1 MKENEEK
8 NNFLNYNSKMFY
20 ISHRGNIFGPNKKDE
35 NKIDYVENAL
45 NLGFDVEI
53 DVWFYKK
60 NFYLG
65 HDEPQ
70 FKVDKTFVKRKNYW
84 CHAKNFDALVNLRK
98 IKANYFWHQKDD
110 YVLTSSGYIW
120 TYPGK
125 NLYKNSIYVLPE
137 WNKKFNKSLV
147 YKGICSDYIDKY
159 KKKILSLKNI

>member
-65 HDEPQ
+65 HDEPLYEVKLDY
-70 FKVDKTFVKRKNYW
+70 FENKKFWIHTKNLDCFYEISKYDFNFFWHENDKIILTSKG
-84 CHAKNFDALVNLRK
+84 
-98 IKANYFWHQKDD
+98 YFWN
-110 YVLTSSGYIW
+110 
-120 TYPGK
+120 YPGTK
-125 NLYKNSIYVLPE
+125 LSKKSICVLPE
-137 WNKKFNKSLV
+137 KNEIKKPDCA
-147 YKGICSDYIDKY
+147 GICSDYIKDY
-159 KKKILSLKNI
+159 YDRYNNI